1 MRLTVNSPPWS
12 AEESDLV
19 EGFRYDGGVGLC
31 RVDDRGICR
40 RWGSG
45 SFQQS
50 EFPFIQYSVNDV
62 YKSPY
67 YFFGAVG
74 AGGVGVSLSTAL
86 ANSFSGVP
94 FIKVLAA
101 V

>member
-1 MRLTVNSPPWS
+1 MRLTVNSSPWS
-12 AEESDLV
+12 AEESNLI

-31 RVDDRGICR
+31 RVDDRGISR
-40 RWGSG
+40 RLGSRAL
-45 SFQQS
+45 QQN

-74 AGGVGVSLSTAL
+74 AGGVSLSTAL
-86 ANSFSGVP
+86 SNSFSGVP

-101 V
+101 M

>member
-1 MRLTVNSPPWS
+1 VRLTVNSSPWS
-12 AEESDLV
+12 AEESNLI

-74 AGGVGVSLSTAL
+74 VGGVGVSLSTAL

-101 V
+101 M